1 MGRTKLGNKN
11 AQQNNNAKK
20 KNGFNTEFSTE
31 SYAQMEAA
39 KMISSKKSMK
49 NKTASLALF
58 SSFLLMWYNRCIVC
72 MKGSF

>member
-39 KMISSKKSMK
+39 KLISSKKK
-49 NKTASLALF
+49 HEK
-58 SSFLLMWYNRCIVC
+58 
-72 MKGSF
+72 